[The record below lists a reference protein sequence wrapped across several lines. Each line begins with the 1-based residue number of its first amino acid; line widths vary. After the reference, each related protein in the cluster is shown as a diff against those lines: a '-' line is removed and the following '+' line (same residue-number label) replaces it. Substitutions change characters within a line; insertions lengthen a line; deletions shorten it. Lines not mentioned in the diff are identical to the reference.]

1 MKALTAAEMREV
13 DRLTTER
20 FGVPSHRLME
30 AAGKSVAEVFL
41 EQYGHRNAEP
51 LRRIVVLCG
60 KGNNGGDGFVLA
72 RHLKEEAE
80 HVQVYLFAKPEEL
93 RGDAAKNFQRW
104 QEQAGGLTLLLTE
117 ADWEKAWPEISSA
130 QVIVDALLGTGI
142 RGPAGGLMAQAIEDV
157 NRLSHGATAA
167 RPAWI
172 VAVDTPSGLPSD
184 GEAAEG
190 PVLKAHWTV
199 TFTAPKIGQLISPNA
214 DCCGQLAV
222 RGIGSP
228 AALVEEIGEGSLRWA
243 GPEEFAGLPLVRAA
257 EAHKGSYGH
266 VLVVAGSLG
275 KSGAAAM
282 AGYAA
287 MRAGAGLVT
296 VATPD
301 VVLPLVAS
309 AHPEYMTEPLFS
321 TDSGTASKLNI
332 IKTSP
337 LPATARNLSPEAR
350 NSLTKQV
357 KFQFERILTGKTVLA
372 VGPGMGTHPETQ
384 SFVHSVVRGAYR
396 PVVLDADGLN
406 AFAGRADDFAKRNGK
421 YLVITPHPGE
431 MARLL
436 GLSTE
441 QVQQDRVKTAI
452 DSAKRWNAHV
462 VLKGFHTIVAS
473 PDGQVFVNTTGN
485 PALAK
490 GGSGDVLTGL
500 LAALVAQF
508 GTEDLLRIVAF
519 GVYLHGLAADLISE
533 QSDPSG
539 ILAGD
544 VANAIPFARRKL
556 LQELQGRD

>member
-20 FGVPSHRLME
+20 FGVPSHQLME

-51 LRRIVVLCG
+51 PGRIAVLCG
-60 KGNNGGDGFVLA
+60 KGNNGGDGFVVA
-72 RHLKEEAE
+72 RYLKEEADQV
-80 HVQVYLFAKPEEL
+80 HVYLFAKPEEL

-104 QEQAGGLTLLLTE
+104 REQGGGVTLVQIE
-117 ADWEKAWPEISSA
+117 ADWEKAWPEISTA
-130 QVIVDALLGTGI
+130 EVIMDALLGTGI

-157 NRLSHGATAA
+157 NRLSHGATTA
-167 RPAWI
+167 RPAWV

-214 DCCGQLAV
+214 GCCGQLAV

-228 AALVEEIGEGSLRWA
+228 AALVEEAGKGSLRWV

-301 VVLPLVAS
+301 VVLPIVAA

-321 TDSGTASKLNI
+321 TDAGTASKQNI
-332 IKTSP
+332 LETSP
-337 LPATARNLSPEAR
+337 QLGSAATLSPEAT
-350 NSLTKQV
+350 NSLTKQI
-357 KFQFERILTGKTVLA
+357 KYHFERILTGKTVLA
-372 VGPGMGTHPETQ
+372 IGPGMGTDPETQ
-384 SFVHSVVRGAYR
+384 SFVHSVVRRASV

-406 AFAGRADDFAKRNGK
+406 AFAGQADDFAKRNEK
-421 YLVITPHPGE
+421 YLMITPHPGE

-436 GLSTE
+436 GVTTE
-441 QVQQDRVKTAI
+441 QVQQDRVKTAV
-452 DSAKRWNAHV
+452 DAAKRWNAHV
-462 VLKGFHTIVAS
+462 VLKGYHTVLAS
-473 PDGQVFVNTTGN
+473 PSGKVFVNTIGN

-500 LAALVAQF
+500 LAGLVAQF
-508 GTEDLLRIVAF
+508 GTEDLLRIVAL
-519 GVYLHGLAADLISE
+519 GVNLHGRAADLLSE

-539 ILAGD
+539 ILAGE